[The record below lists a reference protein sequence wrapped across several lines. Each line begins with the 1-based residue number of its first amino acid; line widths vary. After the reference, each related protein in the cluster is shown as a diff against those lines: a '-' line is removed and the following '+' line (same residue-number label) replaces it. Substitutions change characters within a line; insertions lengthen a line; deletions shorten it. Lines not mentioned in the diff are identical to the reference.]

1 MTEHANLLK
10 HCPLCGSERIVYK
23 FIVSENNKVVCA
35 CTDCSHMFV
44 NPQPGFAA
52 VPGNSRSFGAE
63 NHLPELGAA
72 LGAALGR
79 HAGAGR
85 RVAEVGAPM
94 LSASIG
100 GSAAPN
106 SAAIGSAPAAA
117 LNGVAHGGLHGGV
130 SLNSAAHDGASP
142 GSAPAASLN
151 GAAPMLSAS
160 EIVSL
165 VDFGPEHE
173 CAFDACVLSCL
184 LDYSPDPV
192 QTLQNAR
199 RLLKAGGPLLFYLP
213 VSDSPDARKHKHKW
227 QGFRSDGLQFF
238 NRATIENAL
247 CKSGYEQIEITGA
260 GSDGVIVSC
269 RAGEHKNGRVISIIV
284 PVYNEEKTIGTVLD
298 GILAVPLEGLGK
310 EVIIV
315 ESNSADSTRRIV
327 EKYAREHPGIKLILE
342 ETPKGKG
349 HAVRAGFAQATGDF
363 IAIQDGDL
371 EYDVN
376 DYAQLVAPLV
386 SYRKAFV
393 LGSRHTESWKI
404 RSFGANKR
412 LTALYMNFGH
422 ILFTRLINMGCG
434 ARLKDPFTMYKLFRR
449 ECLHGLEFEGNRFEI
464 DWEIVIK
471 LTGKGYIPEEIPVN
485 YNSRGYREGKKVS
498 LVVDPLIWIK
508 SFVKYRYF

>member
-1 MTEHANLLK
+1 
-10 HCPLCGSERIVYK
+10 
-23 FIVSENNKVVCA
+23 
-35 CTDCSHMFV
+35 MFV
-44 NPQPGFAA
+44 NPQP
-52 VPGNSRSFGAE
+52 
-63 NHLPELGAA
+63 
-72 LGAALGR
+72 
-79 HAGAGR
+79 
-85 RVAEVGAPM
+85 
-94 LSASIG
+94 
-100 GSAAPN
+100 
-106 SAAIGSAPAAA
+106 
-117 LNGVAHGGLHGGV
+117 
-130 SLNSAAHDGASP
+130 
-142 GSAPAASLN
+142 
-151 GAAPMLSAS
+151 
-160 EIVSL
+160 
-165 VDFGPEHE
+165 DFGPEHE
-173 CAFDACVLSCL
+173 SAFDAGVLSSL
-184 LDYSPDPV
+184 LEFSPDPV

-199 RLLKAGGPLLFYLP
+199 KLLKAGEAQLFYLP

-227 QGFRSDGLQFF
+227 QGFRSEGLQFF

-247 CKSGYEQIEITGA
+247 CKSGFEQITITSADG
-260 GSDGVIVSC
+260 DGVIVNC
-269 RAGEHKNGRVISIIV
+269 RAGEQRTGEHKDRRVLSIIV
-284 PVYNEEKTIGTVLD
+284 PVYNEEKTIGAVLD

-310 EVIIV
+310 EVIII
-315 ESNSADSTRRIV
+315 ESNSTDSTRQIV
-327 EKYAREHPGIKLILE
+327 QEYARERPGIKLILE
-342 ETPKGKG
+342 EAPKGKG

-471 LTGKGYIPEEIPVN
+471 LTRKGYIPEEIPVN
-485 YNSRGYREGKKVS
+485 YNSRGYKEGKKVS
-498 LVVDPLIWIK
+498 LFIDPLIWIK
-508 SFVKYRYF
+508 SFIKYRFFRGN